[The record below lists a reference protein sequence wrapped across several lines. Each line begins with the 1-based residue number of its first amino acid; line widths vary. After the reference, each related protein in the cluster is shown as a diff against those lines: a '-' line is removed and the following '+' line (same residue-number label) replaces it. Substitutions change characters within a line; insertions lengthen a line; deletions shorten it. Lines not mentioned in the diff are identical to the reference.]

1 MIISNIN
8 VFNLVSESEGFG
20 INTDLLET
28 NVLNLAVVIGVLVY
42 FGSDILGGALK
53 SRKELVLKSLAD
65 ADNKFQ
71 EATDKLN
78 QAKAQFESAKLKAGE
93 IRAQGLVT
101 AEQSSKKL
109 LERVEEDIKRL
120 DEVRLATIRFEEE
133 KAVSDICQ
141 RVSRLALEQAIE
153 KLSHQLNPALQ
164 KRIVQL
170 NITALSSL
178 AVK

>member
-1 MIISNIN
+1 VIISNIN
-8 VFNLVSESEGFG
+8 IFHIVSESEGFG
-20 INTDLLET
+20 INTDLFET
-28 NVLNLAVVIGVLVY
+28 NILNLVVVVGVLVY
-42 FGSDILGGALK
+42 FGSDILGDALK

-133 KAVSDICQ
+133 KAVSEICQ
-141 RVSRLALEQAIE
+141 KVSRLALEQAVE
-153 KLSHQLNPALQ
+153 KLNSQLNPALQ

-170 NITALSSL
+170 NITLLSNL